1 MNAGQLPSIPQHM
14 PPSFGIKNSVTVR
27 FCNEGGMR
35 KQRNIKA
42 LREKGISNKIKK
54 KKKWPLMSGPGLQLY
69 CILCRARKIVINPRP
84 IDRGS

>member
-54 KKKWPLMSGPGLQLY
+54 KEKVASNERTRSPALLHIMQSQENCY
-69 CILCRARKIVINPRP
+69 
-84 IDRGS
+84 